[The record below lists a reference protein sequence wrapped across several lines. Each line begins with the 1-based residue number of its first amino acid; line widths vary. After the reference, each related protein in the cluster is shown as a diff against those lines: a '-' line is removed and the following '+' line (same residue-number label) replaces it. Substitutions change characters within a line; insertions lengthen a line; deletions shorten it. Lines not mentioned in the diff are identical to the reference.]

1 MTDRTEGLGAS
12 PNRFTQT
19 DSSLEKDWEVV
30 GNAEGVTPTAQPV
43 GSMHETGC
51 GKPPERRQA
60 WLQAILLSGHLLLM
74 QLQLSPPSAQECRGV
89 THTNVHREPEPT
101 PPPAQRQWCHQGT
114 QTGTYPVT
122 SSRADTMI
130 RETPGLPCCTSNA
143 MNRRE
148 QNSITLEKT
157 KFPCLTPSL

>member
-19 DSSLEKDWEVV
+19 DSSLEKDWEVA

-101 PPPAQRQWCHQGT
+101 PPPAQRQ
-114 QTGTYPVT
+114 
-122 SSRADTMI
+122 
-130 RETPGLPCCTSNA
+130 
-143 MNRRE
+143 
-148 QNSITLEKT
+148 
-157 KFPCLTPSL
+157 